1 MLAVADYSITQT
13 IAVDFQSAGVPPS
26 VLAKQYD
33 HELRTIAVHL
43 WDGGNAYHVPDGY
56 VGRIAVLKPDG
67 HHVLNDC
74 EVHND
79 ASYGTAVAYAVIT
92 EQLSAAAG
100 KARAEIQIS
109 GTDGSLRTA
118 DFFLDIVPAV
128 VGDDV
133 ITSTDEY
140 KSIDAILAQVQESA
154 QAAAASA
161 AEAQDIVDE
170 AKLEGAFDVDVQVG
184 TVTTLDAGSNATVT
198 NVSTQPGVAVL
209 DFGIPRGSD
218 AEKGMTTEEA
228 SAYAAHAHTG
238 EDGTVRVNAMDADTV
253 DGMHAGEFAALQSVG
268 GSLAAMADY
277 IIEQGV
283 SGIWTYR
290 KWASGIIE
298 CWGQTDIGAVGITN
312 TTGNQYYSDTQYLD
326 YPPLANQVDHVSLSA
341 YSDIT
346 VYTLS
351 EYWLANSKIAYRLM
365 TGYQVTT
372 PLATRL
378 SAYVIGRWQN
388 A

>member
-1 MLAVADYSITQT
+1 MSIKLQSNPFDYRETGEIGEYDYTAAEERARMRG
-13 IAVDFQSAGVPPS
+13 IA
-26 VLAKQYD
+26 K
-33 HELRTIAVHL
+33 
-43 WDGGNAYHVPDGY
+43 DGFGRGYPDP
-56 VGRIAVLKPDG
+56 GRIAPGGGNQVAVSPFDAFVNGL
-67 HHVLNDC
+67 HVLSPISVTVELEPAGEQERIDLIVVRANNTQEIGAAYLDTITGVAGGGVPSPTYN
-74 EVHND
+74 EDVWETPIAKIVRPANSL
-79 ASYGTAVAYAVIT
+79 AITAADIT
-92 EQLSAAAG
+92 EI
-100 KARAEIQIS
+100 RA
-109 GTDGSLRTA
+109 
-118 DFFLDIVPAV
+118 F
-128 VGDDV
+128 
-133 ITSTDEY
+133 
-140 KSIDAILAQVQESA
+140 
-154 QAAAASA
+154 
-161 AEAQDIVDE
+161 
-170 AKLEGAFDVDVQVG
+170 
-184 TVTTLDAGSNATVT
+184 
-198 NVSTQPGVAVL
+198 
-209 DFGIPRGSD
+209 
-218 AEKGMTTEEA
+218 
-228 SAYAAHAHTG
+228 
-238 EDGTVRVNAMDADTV
+238 AMDADTV
-253 DGMHAGEFAALQSVG
+253 DGMHAAEFAALQSVG